1 NTFNQPEPK
10 VYPNPT
16 SDRLFVSNT
25 DITGETQF
33 EIYSIA
39 GKILAKG
46 LLNDNNGINIKRL
59 NQGIYYLKIEN
70 QHFTEIIK
78 FVKQ

>member
-1 NTFNQPEPK
+1 
-10 VYPNPT
+10 PNPT